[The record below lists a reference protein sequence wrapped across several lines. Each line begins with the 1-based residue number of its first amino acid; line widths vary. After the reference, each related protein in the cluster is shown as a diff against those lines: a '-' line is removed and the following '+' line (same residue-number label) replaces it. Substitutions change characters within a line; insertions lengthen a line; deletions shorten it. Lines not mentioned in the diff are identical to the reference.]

1 MWANWAVIGTNSG
14 RAKREVKAGDVA
26 TMRAALTLA
35 RRGLGRVWP
44 NPAVGCVLVREDLG
58 AEGRARV
65 VGRGWTQ
72 PGGRPHAETEALRR
86 AGTLAR
92 FATAYVTL
100 EPCNHQGETSPC
112 TEALIAAGVERC
124 VVAIEDPDPRVA
136 GTGLARLNAAGIA
149 VTQGVCSEEA
159 REVNAGFLM
168 RVTKGRPLFTLKTA
182 TTLDGRVATAKGESK
197 WITGE
202 GARAFAHGLRA
213 DHDAVMIG
221 IGTALADAPELT
233 CRLPGLEDRSPLR
246 IVLDSRLLLPPDSP
260 LASTAKRL
268 PVWLYAGGGADRAKR
283 QALEAKG
290 VTVIDAETGGDGRPD
305 LGWVAKDLGR
315 RGLTRVLVE
324 SGGRLAAALLK
335 RDLID
340 RIAWFRAPKLIGG
353 DGLGAVAAFGISGLA
368 EAPAFALDSIAAVG
382 ADVLETYRRAP

>member
-1 MWANWAVIGTNSG
+1 
-14 RAKREVKAGDVA
+14 
-26 TMRAALTLA
+26 MRAALALA

-58 AEGRARV
+58 SDGRGRV

-72 PGGRPHAETEALRR
+72 PGGRPHAETEAVRR

-92 FATAYVTL
+92 FSTAYVTL
-100 EPCNHQGETSPC
+100 EPCNHRGETGPC
-112 TEALIAAGVERC
+112 TEALIAAGIERC
-124 VVAIEDPDPRVA
+124 IVALEDPDPRVA
-136 GTGLARLNAAGIA
+136 GAGLTRLRAAGIA
-149 VTQGVCSEEA
+149 VSEGVCAEEA
-159 REVNAGFLM
+159 RELNAGFLM
-168 RVTKGRPLFTLKTA
+168 RVASGRPLFTLKTA

-221 IGTALADAPELT
+221 IGTALADAPALT
-233 CRLPGLEDRSPLR
+233 CRLPGLADRSPLR
-246 IVLDSRLLLPPDSP
+246 IVLDSRLLLPLDSP
-260 LASTAKRL
+260 LAATAKRL
-268 PVWLYAGGGADRAKR
+268 PVWLYAGAGAEPAKR
-283 QALEAKG
+283 QALAAGG
-290 VTVIDAETGGDGRPD
+290 VTVIDAENGGDGRPD
-305 LGWVAKDLGR
+305 LGWVANDLGR

-368 EAPAFALDSIAAVG
+368 EAPAFALESIAAAG
-382 ADVLETYRRAP
+382 ADVLETYHRAP